1 MTNSSIRFTVWIIL
15 GATVGGVSPSFAA
28 RAAEPAASPTLGAA
42 PPSGA
47 SVLFDGSNQDAWVS
61 QMDRQWEKSD
71 GPADWN
77 ITPEGWLEVAPGT
90 GSLITKERFGDFLL
104 HLEFRLPPGEINGGV
119 YLMARYE
126 VGLSGASEPSE
137 RTRCGEFANL
147 QEPIRPLVDASGLA
161 GEWQSLDIEFRAP
174 RLKSTGEVLERARA
188 TVVLNGVTI
197 HDDVALGPR
206 KGAAKRLGDA
216 AESVLMLQD
225 HGNSYQFQNIWIV
238 DRGRRPTDSKPPRA
252 NE

>member
-90 GSLITKERFGDFLL
+90 GAAIGRED
-104 HLEFRLPPGEINGGV
+104 PP
-119 YLMARYE
+119 
-126 VGLSGASEPSE
+126 
-137 RTRCGEFANL
+137 
-147 QEPIRPLVDASGLA
+147 
-161 GEWQSLDIEFRAP
+161 
-174 RLKSTGEVLERARA
+174 K
-188 TVVLNGVTI
+188 
-197 HDDVALGPR
+197 
-206 KGAAKRLGDA
+206 
-216 AESVLMLQD
+216 
-225 HGNSYQFQNIWIV
+225 
-238 DRGRRPTDSKPPRA
+238 
-252 NE
+252 